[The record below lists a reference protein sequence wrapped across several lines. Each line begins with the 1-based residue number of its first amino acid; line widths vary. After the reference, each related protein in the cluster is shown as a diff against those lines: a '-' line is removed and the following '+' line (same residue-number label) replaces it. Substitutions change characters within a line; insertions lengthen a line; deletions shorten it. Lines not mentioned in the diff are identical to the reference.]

1 MRRDNPKPSGWRPAG
16 LEAFLPG
23 PQCACT
29 SKELPPE
36 GDVGQRAEPR
46 SGGRRGQNSEQEDS
60 GHTERTGGG
69 LRVGGRD
76 ILITPASCKSAGI
89 AWPGLGRARASASP
103 AAGLEPCGKED
114 VQVALSG
121 LQQRRQGR

>member
-1 MRRDNPKPSGWRPAG
+1 MRRDNPEPSGWRHAG

-29 SKELPPE
+29 SRELTPE
-36 GDVGQRAEPR
+36 GVVGQRAEPR
-46 SGGRRGQNSEQEDS
+46 SGGRRGQDSEQEDS
-60 GHTERTGGG
+60 GQSERTGGG
-69 LRVGGRD
+69 LRVGGRN
-76 ILITPASCKSAGI
+76 ILIIPASCESPGI

-103 AAGLEPCGKED
+103 ASSLEPGGKED
-114 VQVALSG
+114 VQVALRG

>member
-29 SKELPPE
+29 SRELTPE

-46 SGGRRGQNSEQEDS
+46 SGGRRGQDSEQEDS
-60 GHTERTGGG
+60 GHSERTGGG

-76 ILITPASCKSAGI
+76 ILITPASCKSPGI
-89 AWPGLGRARASASP
+89 AWPGLGRAGFS
-103 AAGLEPCGKED
+103 
-114 VQVALSG
+114 LSSFVS
-121 LQQRRQGR
+121 